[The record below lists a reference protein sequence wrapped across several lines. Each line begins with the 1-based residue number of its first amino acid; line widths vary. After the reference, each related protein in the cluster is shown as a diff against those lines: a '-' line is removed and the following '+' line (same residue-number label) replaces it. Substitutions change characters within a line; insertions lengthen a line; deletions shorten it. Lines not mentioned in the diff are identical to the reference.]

1 MDLLHGRARI
11 WAHYRAICDSMVAGQ
26 FPSVRGGGP
35 CATVDANN
43 PGSGGTMFAQDRIR
57 LMAESERLRT
67 QTTGLIA
74 ASEDLLRESSTLMA
88 AGLAFVEQAEAGRTA
103 APHRQTAADVLPVL
117 LRLREARKRFM
128 RDRNRGVL
136 FNDVL
141 DLVMKVTNTDLG
153 NIQVLDSRSGGLK
166 IVAQRGFE
174 SEFLDFF
181 RDVRGEEAACVTAM
195 RARLPVLVEDVATS
209 PVFVERPAQEILLR
223 AGVQAVQST
232 PLLARGDLVGMLS
245 THFRSRHRVPE
256 HRLRLVDIV
265 SRQTAQLVRHGCAS
279 EPNPALYQEN
289 P

>member
-1 MDLLHGRARI
+1 
-11 WAHYRAICDSMVAGQ
+11 
-26 FPSVRGGGP
+26 
-35 CATVDANN
+35 
-43 PGSGGTMFAQDRIR
+43 MFAQDRIR
-57 LMAESERLRT
+57 LMAESERLRA

-128 RDRNRGVL
+128 RDRDTGVL
-136 FNDVL
+136 FSDVL

-153 NIQVLDSRSGGLK
+153 NIQVLDSRAGGLK

-181 RDVRGEEAACVTAM
+181 RDVRGDEAACGTAM
-195 RARLPVLVEDVATS
+195 RARQRVLVEDVATS

-232 PLLARGDLVGMLS
+232 PLLAGGDLVGIIS

-279 EPNPALYQEN
+279 EPNPGLYQEN